1 MCTRMDADRANNWSE
16 KIDETRP
23 IVGRLL
29 LLGGREKHASSQLV
43 LDYALCAWRKA
54 EEERKEMAMQELTAE
69 IHLAGKMKRAW
80 YFFELTEQSYTGI
93 L

>member
-1 MCTRMDADRANNWSE
+1 MDADRANNWSE

-43 LDYALCAWRKA
+43 LDYALCA
-54 EEERKEMAMQELTAE
+54 
-69 IHLAGKMKRAW
+69 
-80 YFFELTEQSYTGI
+80 
-93 L
+93 